1 MKALQK
7 RENKRMGVLL
17 FKEKR
22 KKKEERNKEKKKR
35 AENHR
40 QRLVEK
46 LNV

>member
-22 KKKEERNKEKKKR
+22 KKKEERNKEKKKELKAIDR
-35 AENHR
+35 GLWKN
-40 QRLVEK
+40 
-46 LNV
+46 

>member
-22 KKKEERNKEKKKR
+22 KKKEERNKEKKKKELKAIDR
-35 AENHR
+35 GLWKN
-40 QRLVEK
+40 
-46 LNV
+46 

>member
-22 KKKEERNKEKKKR
+22 KKKEERNKGKKKELKAIDR
-35 AENHR
+35 GLWKN
-40 QRLVEK
+40 
-46 LNV
+46 